1 MKRIIE
7 TIGLI
12 SAVVESWFWIATS
25 WIWGVVVSVFNI
37 VIVVDN
43 QQVKAVLETGELAAK
58 FLFTTLSLLYLI
70 WKWRTERK
78 KNESN

>member
-1 MKRIIE
+1 MKRTIE

-12 SAVVESWFWIATS
+12 SAVVESWFWIVTN
-25 WIWGVVVSVFNI
+25 WIWSLLLGLFNVVL
-37 VIVVDN
+37 VVDN
-43 QQVKAVLETGELAAK
+43 EKIKAVLETGELAAK